1 MSERYQREIE
11 EILSQA
17 GESAPADRPKG
28 SRGIPPIPPFF
39 RTGRGVGNRAFL
51 TSGRLMFIGVIL
63 LLSAILVSATFP
75 GLLGPI
81 VWLGLIAFILGY
93 VLFFARPSAGTE
105 KRWRGRVIENDRQ
118 SGMGVGWLRGVQRW
132 FRRR

>member
-17 GESAPADRPKG
+17 GESAPADRSKKD
-28 SRGIPPIPPFF
+28 RGVPLLPPVF
-39 RTGRGVGNRAFL
+39 RTGRGGGNRAYF
-51 TSGRLMFIGVIL
+51 TSGRLMFIGLAL
-63 LLSAILVSATFP
+63 LLSAILVSAIFP
-75 GLLGPI
+75 GFLGPI

-93 VLFFARPSAGTE
+93 VLFFARPSAGLE
-105 KRWRGRVIENDRQ
+105 KRWRGRVIEQ
-118 SGMGVGWLRGVQRW
+118 EPPAWSGGGWWSRLQRR